1 MKIDDCFYLGYI
13 SKTIGTKGELAF
25 KLDVDSPSSY
35 HGLDAVFVQISPKDT
50 QLVPYFLD
58 KAEIQNN
65 DLLRCKF
72 EGADDQSTA
81 KSLVGKSLYLL
92 EENLP
97 PLKENQ
103 FYFHEIIGYKIIDQ
117 EKGELGKIEKVLEY
131 STSNLFSIPVGDKEI
146 LIPISDETIIKVD
159 KKAEEIH
166 VVCPEGLIDLYLEG

>member
-35 HGLDAVFVQISPKDT
+35 HGLEAVFVQISPKDT
-50 QLVPYFLD
+50 QLIPYFID

-72 EGADDQSTA
+72 EGVDDQTAA
-81 KSLVGKSLYLL
+81 KSLVGTSLYLL
-92 EENLP
+92 QENLP
-97 PLKENQ
+97 PLKEDQ
-103 FYFHEIIGYKIIDQ
+103 FYFHEIIGFKIIDQ
-117 EKGELGKIEKVLEY
+117 ERGELGKIGKVLEY

-146 LIPISDETIIKVD
+146 LIPISDETITKVD

-166 VVCPEGLIDLYLEG
+166 VKCPDGLIDLYLEG

>member
-1 MKIDDCFYLGYI
+1 MKIDDCYYLGYI

-35 HGLDAVFVQISPKDT
+35 NGLHAVFVQISPKDK
-50 QLVPYFLD
+50 QLVPYFVE

-72 EGADDQSTA
+72 EGVDDPTTA
-81 KSLVGKSLYLL
+81 KSLVGTSLYLL

-97 PLKENQ
+97 QLKEDQ
-103 FYFHEIIGYKIIDQ
+103 FYFHEVIGYAVIDQ
-117 EKGELGKIEKVLEY
+117 EKGELGKVEKVLEY

-146 LIPISDETIIKVD
+146 LIPISDETITIVD
-159 KKAEEIH
+159 KKNEKIY
-166 VVCPEGLIDLYLEG
+166 VDCPDGLIHLYLEG

>member
-35 HGLDAVFVQISPKDT
+35 HGLDAVFVQISPKDNR
-50 QLVPYFLD
+50 LVPYFLD
-58 KAEIQNN
+58 KAKIQNN

-72 EGADDQSTA
+72 EGVDDQGSA

-103 FYFHEIIGYKIIDQ
+103 FYFHEVIGFKIIDKG
-117 EKGELGKIEKVLEY
+117 KGELGLIEKILEY

-146 LIPISDETIIKVD
+146 LIPISDETISKVD
-159 KKAEEIH
+159 KVAKEIH
-166 VVCPEGLIDLYLEG
+166 VICPNGLIELYLEG

>member
-35 HGLDAVFVQISPKDT
+35 HGLNAVLVQISPKDK
-50 QLVPYFLD
+50 QLVPYFLE

-72 EGADDQSTA
+72 EGVDDPATA
-81 KSLVGKSLYLL
+81 KSLVGTSLYLL
-92 EENLP
+92 EKNLP
-97 PLKENQ
+97 QLNKDQ
-103 FYFHEIIGYKIIDQ
+103 FYFHEIIGFTVFDK
-117 EKGELGKIEKVLEY
+117 ERGELGKVDKVLEY

-146 LIPISDETIIKVD
+146 LIPISDETILKVD
-159 KKAEEIH
+159 KKAKEIH
-166 VVCPEGLIDLYLEG
+166 VVCPDGLIDLYLES